1 MSNILSNFSE
11 RLSELMSEE
20 ELNPRSIGEDIGHNF
35 YDFYHWK
42 SEKKK
47 YLPRLPVLIEIA
59 DYFSCSL
66 EFLLGMEEQISLSCP
81 AKILP
86 PFSER
91 FTWIMQKS
99 GKKFS
104 VLAKEAELSG
114 TSVLYNWKNGVTK
127 PNVYSLI
134 AVARAL
140 DCSLDYLIG
149 REI

>member
-11 RLSELMSEE
+11 RLSKLMSEE

-42 SEKKK
+42 SEKIK

-66 EFLLGMEEQISLSCP
+66 EFLLGMEEQNALSCP

-86 PFSER
+86 PFFRTFHMDNAE
-91 FTWIMQKS
+91 I
-99 GKKFS
+99 GKKIFCFG
-104 VLAKEAELSG
+104 KRSG
-114 TSVLYNWKNGVTK
+114 VERNER
-127 PNVYSLI
+127 SL
-134 AVARAL
+134 
-140 DCSLDYLIG
+140 
-149 REI
+149 

>member
-1 MSNILSNFSE
+1 
-11 RLSELMSEE
+11 
-20 ELNPRSIGEDIGHNF
+20 
-35 YDFYHWK
+35 
-42 SEKKK
+42 
-47 YLPRLPVLIEIA
+47 
-59 DYFSCSL
+59 
-66 EFLLGMEEQISLSCP
+66 
-81 AKILP
+81 
-86 PFSER
+86 
-91 FTWIMQKS
+91 MQKS